1 LQSAQRWRAHLN
13 RLSDRRIDR
22 FVHINYQRPG
32 VFRAPDNPRQMPNLA
47 HLQPALRAEALPRF
61 ASVRN
66 LIEKLRPTLP
76 VYALF
81 PNAFRSAVQTFIE
94 GFPGETMYAV
104 KANHAHPVLDQLYAS
119 GIRHFDVASLAEV
132 HLAHERFPDAKLSF
146 MAPVRIRGAAGEAFR
161 KYRVRDFALDSEDE
175 LATVLN
181 ETGASRDPSTAR
193 ELTLYVRLQVPAD
206 GALLELASKFGASV
220 SAAADLLRDIA
231 AAGAKPGLTFHVG
244 SQCLH
249 PRSFKTALKRCGEAI
264 KQSGVQLAAL
274 DVGGGFP
281 GYYLNVTVPPLDEY
295 FAAIREGIAA
305 LKLPKDCRIYCE
317 PGRGLVADG
326 LSVVTQVSLR
336 RDHTI
341 YINDG
346 IYGSL
351 NEYALPNWPVR
362 YPLKVYAERDGR
374 IVEKTSR
381 IASFKAF
388 GPTCDTLDVLH
399 YLIELPDTVAGGDW
413 IEFQQLGAYSCALR
427 TGFNGFHPDTFVEI
441 GV

>member
-1 LQSAQRWRAHLN
+1 
-13 RLSDRRIDR
+13 
-22 FVHINYQRPG
+22 
-32 VFRAPDNPRQMPNLA
+32 MPNLA
-47 HLQPALRAEALPRF
+47 HAEPTRNAEPLPRY
-61 ASVRN
+61 ASVRD
-66 LIEKLRPTLP
+66 LIEKLRPALP

-81 PNAFRSAVQTFIE
+81 PNAFRSAAQTFIE
-94 GFPGETMYAV
+94 GFPGDTMYAV
-104 KANHAHPVLDQLYAS
+104 KANHAHPVLDQLYAA
-119 GIRHFDVASLAEV
+119 GICHFDVASLAEV
-132 HLAHERFPDAKLSF
+132 RLIRERFPDAKLSF

-161 KYRVRDFALDSEDE
+161 KFGVRDFALDSEDE
-175 LATVLN
+175 LATILT
-181 ETGASRDPSTAR
+181 ETGARETPSIAR
-193 ELTLYVRLQVPAD
+193 QLTLYVRLQVPAD
-206 GALLELASKFGASV
+206 GALLELASKFGV
-220 SAAADLLRDIA
+220 GTSAAADLLRDIA

-249 PRSFKTALKRCGEAI
+249 PRSFKTALKRCGEAL
-264 KQSGVQLAAL
+264 KHAGVQLATL

-295 FAAIREGIAA
+295 FAAIREGVAA
-305 LKLPKDCRIYCE
+305 LKLPKDCAVYCE

-326 LSVVTQVSLR
+326 LSVITQVLLR

-362 YPLKVYAERDGR
+362 YPLKVYTESAGR
-374 IVEKTSR
+374 ILEKTSR
-381 IASFKAF
+381 ITSFKAF

-399 YLIELPDTVAGGDW
+399 YQIELPDTVATGDW

-441 GV
+441 RT